1 MNLSEKVKRL
11 RKEREL
17 TQKELADKLGV
28 NSSHLSRLEKGK
40 YQPSTEMLKKFA
52 AFFGVTTD
60 YLLSDEEIP
69 EINIKNKSLAERV
82 KLIDS
87 LDEDDQNALI
97 HIIDSMLTK
106 KKMKEVLKTPAISV
120 R

>member
-1 MNLSEKVKRL
+1 LNLSEKVKRL

-52 AFFGVTTD
+52 EFFGVTTD

-87 LDEDDQNALI
+87 LDEEDQNALI

-106 KKMKEVLKTPAISV
+106 KKMKEVLETPAISV